1 MNSETILDALIEN
14 HPLLISCRDDIMISY
29 TLLEECYSKGGKLLI
44 CGNGGSSSDADHI
57 VGELMKSFE
66 MPRPLKKSLAENL
79 REVSPEKGEYI
90 AGKLQA
96 GLPAI
101 SLNAHTALFTAV
113 SNDIDPDLVFAQQI
127 IGYGNTGDVLMAIS
141 TSGNAKNVVN
151 AAITAKAK
159 GLKVIG
165 MSGMTGGALKIYCD
179 VTVCIPST
187 LTAEIQE
194 YQLPVYH
201 TLCRMLEVRFFK

>member
-1 MNSETILDALIEN
+1 METILDTLIEN
-14 HPLLISCRDDIMISY
+14 RPLLISCRDDILLSY
-29 TLLEECYSKGGKLLI
+29 KILEECYSKGGKLLI

-66 MPRPLKKSLAENL
+66 LPRPVDKTLAENL
-79 REVSPEKGEYI
+79 HKVSPEKGGYI
-90 AGKLQA
+90 AGKLQS

-101 SLNAHTALFTAV
+101 SLNAHTALFTAI

-127 IGYGNTGDVLMAIS
+127 AGFGNAGDVLMAIS

-165 MSGMTGGALKIYCD
+165 MSGMTGGALKKYCD
-179 VTVCIPST
+179 AVVCIPSI

-201 TLCRMLEVRFFK
+201 TLCRMLEVKFFT

>member
-1 MNSETILDALIEN
+1 MNIESIPDALVAN
-14 HPLLISCRDDIMISY
+14 RPLLISCMDDIMMSY

-66 MPRPLKKSLAENL
+66 MPRPVDKTLAKNL
-79 REVSPEKGEYI
+79 QKVSPEKGKYI

-96 GLPAI
+96 ALPAI
-101 SLNAHTALFTAV
+101 SLNAHTSLFTAI

-127 IGYGNTGDVLMAIS
+127 IGYGKEGDVLMAIS
-141 TSGNAKNVVN
+141 TSGNAGNVVN
-151 AAITAKAK
+151 AAITAKAA

-165 MSGMTGGALKIYCD
+165 MTGMTGGALKKHCD
-179 VTVCIPST
+179 ITVCIPST

-201 TLCRMLEVRFFK
+201 VLCRMLELRFFK

>member
-79 REVSPEKGEYI
+79 REISPEKGEYI
-90 AGKLQA
+90 AGKLQT

-101 SLNAHTALFTAV
+101 SLNAHTALFTAI